1 VTLAAAITGCG
12 STSRNGAGEQSPFD
26 DSTHATGGSAT
37 GGAGGA
43 AGAAGSGPLGE
54 LQVVPGDMHRLNAL
68 EHHASVEDVL
78 GVKVP
83 PLAVSVG
90 EINGFDNNGAVQ
102 LMRDSDYALFRQSAR
117 DVAAAVFADPERKA
131 FVVPCGAQD
140 TPEAC
145 AEQLL
150 AQAGL
155 RLFRRPLRDD
165 EHAVYTKLFS
175 KLRTQGL
182 TQDAALE
189 QLLGAL
195 LSSAQFLY
203 RMEFSST
210 DEPEPLDPY
219 ELASRLSY
227 LLWSSAPDAPL
238 LEAARLGQLSEDA
251 QLEAQLGR
259 LWDDG
264 RSARFVESFA
274 GQWLRVRNVAS
285 HVVDAAR
292 YPLWSSSIAAAATR
306 EVYESFD
313 GLVHQ
318 DRELVDLYR
327 GTPHDVDPVLAPLY
341 GVPADAGGRV
351 HIEGDRAG
359 FLGSIAYLTLTSQS
373 SRSSPML
380 RGRFVLTNL
389 VCEPLPAPPAAIP
402 SIDPGEPNL
411 TLRQMYDRIRTD
423 PQCGQCHRLM
433 DPIGLALEH
442 YDGIGQYRASYAGG
456 EAIDSNINL
465 APWPGH
471 PEGMQVSGISGVVE
485 RVVRDPNHEVCAAQK
500 IYDYAIGG
508 MPTDVDDKNVAALT
522 AQWRR
527 ERLTFKQLVRQ
538 LVLSKTFRFKLAR
551 KATP

>member
-1 VTLAAAITGCG
+1 
-12 STSRNGAGEQSPFD
+12 
-26 DSTHATGGSAT
+26 
-37 GGAGGA
+37 
-43 AGAAGSGPLGE
+43 
-54 LQVVPGDMHRLNAL
+54 
-68 EHHASVEDVL
+68 
-78 GVKVP
+78 
-83 PLAVSVG
+83 VG

-131 FVVPCGAQD
+131 FVVPCRAQD

-150 AQAGL
+150 VQAGL

-165 EHAVYTKLFS
+165 EHAVYTQLFS
-175 KLRTQGL
+175 KLRMQGL

-203 RMEFSST
+203 RMEFAST
-210 DEPEPLDPY
+210 EGPEPLDPY

-238 LEAARLGQLSEDA
+238 LESARLGQLSEDA
-251 QLEAQLGR
+251 QLEMQLGR
-259 LWDDG
+259 LWDDR

-274 GQWLRVRNVAS
+274 GQWLRVRQVDS
-285 HVVDAAR
+285 HTVDAAT
-292 YPLWSSSIAAAATR
+292 YPLWSASIAAAAMR
-306 EVYESFD
+306 EAYDSFD
-313 GLVHQ
+313 ALLHQ

-327 GTPHDVDPVLAPLY
+327 GTPHDVDPILAPLY
-341 GVPADAGGRV
+341 GVQPDAAGRV
-351 HIEGDRAG
+351 HVDGDRAG
-359 FLGSIAYLTLTSQS
+359 FLGSVAYLALTSQPN
-373 SRSSPML
+373 RSSPTR
-380 RGRFVLTNL
+380 RGHLILDDL
-389 VCEPLPAPPAAIP
+389 VCEPLPPPPAAVP
-402 SIDPGEPNL
+402 SIEPEDTANL
-411 TLRQMYDRIRTD
+411 SLRQKYDRIRAD
-423 PQCGQCHRLM
+423 LQCGQCHRLM

-465 APWPGH
+465 APWPGY
-471 PEGMQVSGISGVVE
+471 PDGMQVSGISGVVE

-508 MPTDVDDKNVAALT
+508 MPTDADDKNVAALT
-522 AQWRR
+522 ARWRR